1 VVADFQFK
9 IMAVRKRFETRGR
22 RLDIQ
27 KLPEK
32 RKQEE
37 FKLELKNR
45 FSALSHFSDMNVE
58 STWKEVKDS
67 YLNTS
72 EKILGFRNRVQKE
85 WKTKNTWEEIENR
98 KKAKNRLNQ
107 CRTHQQEAKGQAEYT
122 EINRS
127 KEKCEKRQ
135 ATVGG

>member
-9 IMAVRKRFETRGR
+9 IMAVRKIFETRGR

-45 FSALSHFSDMNVE
+45 LSALSHF
-58 STWKEVKDS
+58 
-67 YLNTS
+67 
-72 EKILGFRNRVQKE
+72 
-85 WKTKNTWEEIENR
+85 
-98 KKAKNRLNQ
+98 
-107 CRTHQQEAKGQAEYT
+107 
-122 EINRS
+122 
-127 KEKCEKRQ
+127 
-135 ATVGG
+135 